1 MSTPFYVSPEQLM
14 KDRADYA
21 RKGIARGRSIAVL
34 AYDGGILLVG
44 ENPSRALHKIS
55 EVYDRI
61 AFAAAGKYNEYE
73 TLRTA
78 GVRLA
83 DTRGYLYD
91 RRDVNGR
98 GLANAYAQTLGAI
111 FSEPGGKPY
120 EVELVIAEVGDRPDQ
135 DQIYRLTYDGSVAQ
149 VESFVVMGGPAEAV
163 SAVLERNYVPGA
175 SLGAVLRVAVDALGR
190 DGTEPRTIAPNQL
203 EVAVLDRDRKQE
215 RKFRR
220 LVGAQLAR
228 LLADE
233 PGAEEALIENGA
245 SHGGAEPAAEGA
257 AAVEAAGSAVD
268 AEQLDVNDLIDEVL
282 EGDDAAEPEAE
293 PDESAAAT
301 TEPDDSS
308 ESSGS
313 SESTESD
320 DSATTADGDGGADE
334 DGAAEHE

>member
-21 RKGIARGRSIAVL
+21 RKGIARGRSVAVL

-73 TLRTA
+73 NLRQA

-98 GLANAYAQTLGAI
+98 GLANAYAQTLGTI
-111 FSEPGGKPY
+111 FSEAGGKPY
-120 EVELVIAEVGDRPDQ
+120 EVELIIAEVGDSADQ
-135 DQIYRLTYDGSVAQ
+135 DQIYRLTYDGSVNDVQ
-149 VESFVVMGGPAEAV
+149 GFVVMGGPAEAV
-163 SAVLERNYVPGA
+163 SAVLERTYQAGA
-175 SLGAVLRVAVDALGR
+175 SLGAVLRAAVDALGR
-190 DGTEPRTIAPNQL
+190 DGTEPRVIGPGQL

-220 LVGAQLAR
+220 LAGPQLAR

-233 PGAEEALIENGA
+233 PGAEESLIENGDGEA
-245 SHGGAEPAAEGA
+245 AADGAEAP
-257 AAVEAAGSAVD
+257 VS
-268 AEQLDVNDLIDEVL
+268 
-282 EGDDAAEPEAE
+282 
-293 PDESAAAT
+293 T
-301 TEPDDSS
+301 TDS
-308 ESSGS
+308 
-313 SESTESD
+313 TT
-320 DSATTADGDGGADE
+320 DSATDSTADSTTDSTADS
-334 DGAAEHE
+334 AADATTPA